1 MKIRIGT
8 FNLENLFLRYRI
20 LDGDRSGTFNP
31 KPIPFTDISKFI
43 STYTHYIEK
52 FGGAEK
58 LESDPKAR
66 EKLYKELASTNKG
79 NKILAKFLL
88 EGVSINNLQIDQ
100 LYAFNET
107 QRKGTAK
114 AIRGEDNEM
123 IFPDI
128 MALQEVENMQAL
140 RDFDSAHFDKH
151 YKFRYLIDGND
162 NRQIDVGFYSNFP
175 ATRIRTHQFTK
186 DSNGTPLFSRDCLEV
201 DFALTDDENK
211 IDNSTP
217 ILTIFNNHL
226 KSKFIDFRVKE
237 SDREKAKQSADSKR
251 KRQADEISSILKER
265 FKGNDF
271 EKRNFIVCGDFNDN
285 ASSPALTKLLNSRM
299 ENVVNRIDNGNINKE
314 WTYYYSKENTLEQM
328 DYILLSPALSKN
340 NKSNKPQI
348 ERRGMAN
355 YRKLKSD
362 HNFDL
367 KRFEGVTKR
376 GTEASESL
384 PNFHGV
390 KYRITNESITYTLQK
405 ILSLKFDHPIYLSYI
420 GNISNIPTYN
430 QLCFPEYEINKKVF

>member
-1 MKIRIGT
+1 MKVRIGT

-31 KPIPFTDISKFI
+31 KPIPFTDIAKFI

-58 LESDPKAR
+58 LENDHKAR
-66 EKLYKELASTNKG
+66 EKLYKELASTSKG

-100 LYAFNET
+100 LYAVNEA
-107 QRKGTAK
+107 QRKSTAK
-114 AIRGEDNEM
+114 AIRGEDDEM
-123 IFPDI
+123 SFPDI

-140 RDFDSAHFDKH
+140 RDFNSVYFDKH

-162 NRQIDVGFYSNFP
+162 NRQIDVGFYSNYP

-186 DSNGTPLFSRDCLEV
+186 DIDGTHLFSRDCLEI
-201 DFALTDDENK
+201 DFALTDDEKK
-211 IDNSTP
+211 IDDSTP
-217 ILTIFNNHL
+217 VLTFFNNHL

-237 SDREKAKQSADSKR
+237 GDIEKAKQNADLKR
-251 KRQADEISSILKER
+251 KRQADEIVNILKKR

-271 EKRNFIVCGDFNDN
+271 KKRDFVVCGDFND
-285 ASSPALTKLLNSRM
+285 SSSSAALTKLLNSGM
-299 ENVVNRIDNGNINKE
+299 ENVVNRIGNGDIKKE

-328 DYILLSPALSKN
+328 DYILLSPSLSKKNKN
-340 NKSNKPQI
+340 NKPEI

-362 HNFDL
+362 HDFDL

-376 GTEASESL
+376 GTEASDHC
-384 PNFHGV
+384 PV
-390 KYRITNESITYTLQK
+390 SIEL
-405 ILSLKFDHPIYLSYI
+405 DV
-420 GNISNIPTYN
+420 
-430 QLCFPEYEINKKVF
+430 E